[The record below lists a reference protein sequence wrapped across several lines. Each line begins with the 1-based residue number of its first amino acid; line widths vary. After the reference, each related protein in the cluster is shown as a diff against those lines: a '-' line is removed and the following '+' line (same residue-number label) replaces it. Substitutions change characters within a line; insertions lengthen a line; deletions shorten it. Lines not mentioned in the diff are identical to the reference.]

1 MYITDGEASAST
13 LSNVTKIYAA
23 SANVSQVMSSGG
35 LTSILGPS
43 AFDTTDEGIIRIV
56 TFPYAPFGVISYTGV
71 LPQVPDHWSLVDV
84 TENISQGGGHGTP
97 GFKVTGK
104 VLCMDISYGNNLN
117 DIWETFIGSSTLPY
131 VNQTVNAANTPFIEP
146 TAGTQHSGAT
156 STPINALIKREDSSL
171 SSFSPSRVG

>member
-71 LPQVPDHWSLVDV
+71 LPAVPDHWSLVDV

-131 VNQTVNAANTPFIEP
+131 VNQTVNAANIPNYTK
-146 TAGTQHSGAT
+146 
-156 STPINALIKREDSSL
+156 NALWESKLYHSDFFNLKFLYDSCL
-171 SSFSPSRVG
+171 LYTSPSPRD